1 MNARLKS
8 ILKYIV
14 FLAIG
19 GVLFYLAF
27 RNTEFEK
34 LINDFRE
41 ANYWYILASMIMGFL
56 AFVSR
61 GLRWTLLLAPLGR
74 KPGTWNSIHSISIGY
89 FSNMLVPRAGE
100 LARCTA
106 LNRVDKI
113 PVNRLFGTVILERV
127 VDFIMLILL
136 VLLTFILKF
145 DELMSFFETAFENQ
159 NEPSD
164 SSATFLKVAIAVG
177 FLLILVVLYLMRA
190 RFAHLPL
197 YHRVREFW
205 WGIKDGLKSV
215 SKLESKWPF
224 IFHTVFIWAMY
235 YLMVYV
241 CFFAIEP
248 TQHLTISDGLFI
260 VIVAGLGMVVPTPG
274 GIGAYH
280 YLVML
285 GLGVLGVAKDD
296 GVSFATLVHTGQMVM
311 TIIAGFIAFA
321 VLARTRLRNAA
332 REELTAEAQPTA

>member
-1 MNARLKS
+1 MNSRLKS
-8 ILKYIV
+8 ILKYIL
-14 FLAIG
+14 FLGIG

-34 LINDFRE
+34 LLSDFQK
-41 ANYWYILASMIMGFL
+41 ANYWYLLASMIMGFL

-61 GLRWTLLLAPLGR
+61 GIRWTLLLEPLGK
-74 KPGTWNSIHSISIGY
+74 KPGTWNSIHSVSIGY
-89 FSNMLVPRAGE
+89 FSNLLVPRAGE

-136 VLLTFILKF
+136 VLLTFVLKF
-145 DELMSFFETAFENQ
+145 DELMSFFETAFDN
-159 NEPSD
+159 SSDDGD
-164 SSATFLKVAIAVG
+164 SSGTIIKIAIAGG
-177 FLLILVVLYLMRA
+177 FLLILVALYFMRA
-190 RFAHLPL
+190 RFEHFPV

-215 SKLESKWPF
+215 SRLRSKWPF
-224 IFHTVFIWAMY
+224 ILHTLFIWGMY
-235 YLMVYV
+235 YLMVYIV
-241 CFFAIEP
+241 FFAMDS
-248 TQHLTISDGLFI
+248 TDHLSASDGLF
-260 VIVAGLGMVVPTPG
+260 VMIVAGLGMVVPTPG

-285 GLGVLGVAKDD
+285 GLGILGVANDD

-311 TIIAGFIAFA
+311 TILAGVIAFG
-321 VLARTRLRNAA
+321 VLARVRAKGPAEDPADETVAA
-332 REELTAEAQPTA
+332 D